1 MDSTYHVE
9 NTHHPVKIYDIE
21 LVSEYS
27 KCKETEVY
35 QGKLN
40 KQDCA
45 SCCNAISS
53 VMFHMSRQ
61 DSGYC
66 EGRTCMCYC
75 YPEKFQNGACETMH
89 SGNDD
94 LYRYVTGTKDIILK
108 SFISSELPDI
118 KVTIFI
124 SDSH

>member
-1 MDSTYHVE
+1 M
-9 NTHHPVKIYDIE
+9 
-21 LVSEYS
+21 SEYS

-75 YPEKFQNGACETMH
+75 YPGKYQNGTCEEMYWV
-89 SGNDD
+89 NDD
-94 LYRYVTGTKDIILK
+94 LYRYVKGTDDFFCISISNKK
-108 SFISSELPDI
+108 GPSYESSSFYL
-118 KVTIFI
+118 
-124 SDSH
+124 

>member
-1 MDSTYHVE
+1 M
-9 NTHHPVKIYDIE
+9 
-21 LVSEYS
+21 SESS
-27 KCKETEVY
+27 KCKDTDGVY

-40 KQDCA
+40 KLDCV
-45 SCCNAISS
+45 SRCNGLLS

-66 EGRTCMCYC
+66 EGKTCMCYC
-75 YPEKFQNGACETMH
+75 YPGKFQNGTCETMH
-89 SGNDD
+89 WGNDD
-94 LYRYVTGTKDIILK
+94 LYRYMKGNNDIILT
-108 SFISSELPDI
+108 FHISSEFPDI